1 MKKPAA
7 RSTRYCDRHHK
18 GGFARARR
26 LWRLDMMDALRD
38 IIEGEAVENQWAKE
52 RVQALFGMNAR
63 TPEPPDDEMAIDL
76 GGVKVTVRG
85 KGLALVLAPGLKPG
99 QQDQPGISGD

>member
-1 MKKPAA
+1 
-7 RSTRYCDRHHK
+7 
-18 GGFARARR
+18 
-26 LWRLDMMDALRD
+26 
-38 IIEGEAVENQWAKE
+38 
-52 RVQALFGMNAR
+52 MNSR

-99 QQDQPGISGD
+99 QQDQPGLKGE